1 MKNPF
6 TVKNVRDTLHDYVD
20 DEISLGRCIQILNEI
35 AEKHYR
41 NQPISDEK
49 VDEFITGMLKENP
62 AKFVSYAILVIGR
75 DIYESGAEEFK
86 FSQSSNLDPEHRF
99 KIEVTGT
106 ITPEP
111 PKTK

>member
-1 MKNPF
+1 MKKPF
-6 TVKNVRDTLHDYVD
+6 IVANVREVLDLYDKE
-20 DEISLGRCIQILNEI
+20 EISFSRMVEMLNEI
-35 AEKHYR
+35 AEKHYQ
-41 NQPISDEK
+41 NQPVSDEK
-49 VDEFITGMLKENP
+49 VDEFVTDMLKENP
-62 AKFVSYAILVIGR
+62 VKFVSYVLVVIGR

-111 PKTK
+111 PKNK

>member
-1 MKNPF
+1 MKKPF
-6 TVKNVRDTLHDYVD
+6 IVANVREVLDLYDKE
-20 DEISLGRCIQILNEI
+20 EISFSRMVEMLNEI
-35 AEKHYR
+35 AGNHYQ
-41 NQPISDEK
+41 NKPVSDEK
-49 VDEFITGMLKENP
+49 VDEFVTDMLKENP
-62 AKFVSYAILVIGR
+62 VKFVSYALVVIGR

-111 PKTK
+111 PKNK

>member
-1 MKNPF
+1 MKKPF
-6 TVKNVRDTLHDYVD
+6 IVANVRDIMDLLDKG
-20 DEISLGRCIQILNEI
+20 EITYSRMVEMLNEI

-62 AKFVSYAILVIGR
+62 VKFVSYAILVIGR